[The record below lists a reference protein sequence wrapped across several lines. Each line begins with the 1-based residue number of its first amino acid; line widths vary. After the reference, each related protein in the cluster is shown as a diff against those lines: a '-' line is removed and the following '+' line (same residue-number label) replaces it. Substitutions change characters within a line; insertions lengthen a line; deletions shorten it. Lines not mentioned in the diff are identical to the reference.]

1 MGVVIAA
8 SMYGD
13 TRIGSVQRGR
23 KLGRPDM
30 PVVTEAEMTAS
41 AEAGA

>member
-1 MGVVIAA
+1 MADALNEGRGTLAKEEAEDIPA
-8 SMYGD
+8 S
-13 TRIGSVQRGR
+13 
-23 KLGRPDM
+23 PDM